1 MGTATDLAAPE
12 KVLGEVSLISVRL
25 NRFGDSR
32 RQQQQQENQHLSLQT
47 KRMDSKSKKPSVFFQ
62 SNFFDS
68 ELIEAVSPLGSTAR
82 YISFYSYVIISR
94 VAPP

>member
-12 KVLGEVSLISVRL
+12 KVLGEVSLIAVRL
-25 NRFGDSR
+25 NRFGDR
-32 RQQQQQENQHLSLQT
+32 RQQQQQENQHLSHQT

-94 VAPP
+94 DAPP

>member
-12 KVLGEVSLISVRL
+12 KVLGEVSLIAVRL
-25 NRFGDSR
+25 NRFGDR

-68 ELIEAVSPLGSTAR
+68 ELIEAVSPLGSTAT
-82 YISFYSYVIISR
+82 YISFYSYVIISK
-94 VAPP
+94 VTPS